1 MYESRDNS
9 ESHPSEIPF
18 DFEQDL
24 PEPLDHWSLRDFGDI
39 VPHGRYVS

>member
-1 MYESRDNS
+1 MYESHDNT
-9 ESHPSEIPF
+9 ESLAHEALF

-39 VPHGRYVS
+39 VPTGRYAS

>member
-1 MYESRDNS
+1 MYENHDHT
-9 ESHPSEIPF
+9 ESPVREVRF

-39 VPHGRYVS
+39 VPPGRYVS